1 MAAKILGVPFAPKKA
16 SWPKS
21 EKKRALLR
29 YQLKAAGEY
38 KKTLQRRDG
47 SSGAA
52 SPVRRIDP
60 VTGEIIEVIPAN
72 VQGKRSDRK

>member
-1 MAAKILGVPFAPKKA
+1 MGRIFGVPLAA
-16 SWPKS
+16 KS

-29 YQLKAAGEY
+29 YRLKAASEY
-38 KKTLQRRDG
+38 KRAMQRRDG

-60 VTGEIIEVIPAN
+60 VTGEITEIIHTKAQSKP
-72 VQGKRSDRK
+72 

>member
-1 MAAKILGVPFAPKKA
+1 MGRIFVVPLAPKKA

-21 EKKRALLR
+21 QRKRALLR
-29 YQLKAAGEY
+29 YQLNAADEY
-38 KKTLQRRDG
+38 KRAMQRRDG

-60 VTGEIIEVIPAN
+60 VTGKIIGIIRPKEPTRTQA
-72 VQGKRSDRK
+72 